1 MRSEID
7 LNADIGECVGEA
19 NHDAELVPLLS
30 SASIACGFHAG
41 DPGSMA
47 QSVALCRRHGVAI
60 GAHPSYPDREGFGRR
75 ALPLSPEEIYHAVL
89 YQVGALA
96 AIAHAQQLRLAH
108 VKPHG
113 ALYTRAAVER
123 QVAEAIARAVR
134 DADPGLALVGLANSA
149 LPDAA
154 RALGLRA
161 VAEGFADRR
170 YTTSG
175 LLLSRAHAA
184 ALIEDAVQAEAQALA
199 MVREGCVRAVDSS
212 TVAIDVDTVCLH
224 GDGAHALAFAH
235 RLRQALAREAITV
248 RCSWAAG
255 DVGTPGGRRN
265 LSAT

>member
-75 ALPLSPEEIYHAVL
+75 AIPLSGEEIYHAVL

-96 AIAHAQQLRLAH
+96 AIARAQQLRLAH

-113 ALYTRAAVER
+113 ALYNRAAVER
-123 QVAEAIARAVR
+123 PVADAIARAVR
-134 DADPGLALVGLANSA
+134 DVDPALALLGPANSA

-170 YTTSG
+170 YTADG
-175 LLLSRAHAA
+175 LLLPRTHAD
-184 ALIEDAVQAEAQALA
+184 ALIADAAQAEAQVLA
-199 MVREGCVRAVDSS
+199 MVRERRVSAVGGSA
-212 TVAIDVDTVCLH
+212 VAMDIDTVCLH
-224 GDGAHALAFAH
+224 GDGAHALAFAR
-235 RLRQALAREAITV
+235 RLREALARAAITV
-248 RCSWAAG
+248 RCPWA
-255 DVGTPGGRRN
+255 V
-265 LSAT
+265 

>member
-19 NHDAELVPLLS
+19 NHDAALVPLLS

-75 ALPLSPEEIYHAVL
+75 AMPLSPEAIYHAVL

-96 AIAHAQQLRLAH
+96 AIALAQQVRLCH

-113 ALYTRAAVER
+113 ALYNRAAVER
-123 QVAEAIARAVR
+123 PVADAIARAVR
-134 DADPGLALVGLANSA
+134 DVDPALALIGLANSA
-149 LPDAA
+149 LPGAA

-161 VAEGFADRR
+161 PAEGFADRR
-170 YTTSG
+170 YTAAG
-175 LLLSRAHAA
+175 LLLPRTRAD
-184 ALIEDAVQAEAQALA
+184 ALIEDAAEAEAQALA
-199 MVREGCVRAVDSS
+199 MVREGCVRAVDGT

-224 GDGAHALAFAH
+224 GDGAHALALA
-235 RLRQALAREAITV
+235 RRVRQAFAREAIAV
-248 RCSWAAG
+248 RCPWAA
-255 DVGTPGGRRN
+255 R
-265 LSAT
+265 